1 MVLKSKGSKKCRSGI
16 SKKKEKMAMK
26 HHRKE
31 NFKKKK
37 DTRIE
42 CSVCMEEIADC
53 SDNVVTCGKVNH
65 PLCGECKL
73 KCKDCP
79 MCRSHSV
86 KPPISQEVSIPILSS
101 SNKVQDEFPKKMI
114 NVVCSGAFD
123 HLSGIYHEIRKDKH
137 NYPIYKKLDENKFIM
152 QLPVDQGGT
161 PDHEC
166 WWKLCRS
173 PDNGYKRCWI
183 YKKGKLM
190 GTHEWHE
197 TPGRGATGEYCFIS
211 ISRIYIPSN
220 HLISV

>member
-1 MVLKSKGSKKCRSGI
+1 MVLKRKGRKKCRSGI

-65 PLCGECKL
+65 PLCGECKM

-86 KPPISQEVSIPILSS
+86 KPPISQEVLISILSS
-101 SNKVQDEFPKKMI
+101 SCKIQGETPKNMI
-114 NVVCSGAFD
+114 NVEITGTKKAF
-123 HLSGIYHEIRKDKH
+123 LIGIYQEIRRDKY
-137 NYPIYKKLDENKFIM
+137 NYPIYK
-152 QLPVDQGGT
+152 QQGGNGYIVRGLGEDCDGWSFT
-161 PDHEC
+161 D
-166 WWKLCRS
+166 S
-173 PDNGYKRCWI
+173 PDFDDDDGGWVGMFNVG
-183 YKKGKLM
+183 GLM
-190 GTHEWHE
+190 GNQEWYGWDDHWYLRHHDE
-197 TPGRGATGEYCFIS
+197 VFNVS
-211 ISRIYIPSN
+211 ITRI
-220 HLISV
+220 